1 MDNYINWDLRGRHV
15 PLNMFN
21 LIVPFIQNDKDSW
34 RQDELVQPINND
46 DYVFEIPIKVD
57 P

>member
-1 MDNYINWDLRGRHV
+1 MDNYINWDLRGRLV

-21 LIVPFIQNDKDSW
+21 LIAPFIQNDKDSW
-34 RQDELVQPINND
+34 RQDELVQSITND
-46 DYVFEIPIKVD
+46 DYVFEIPVKVE